1 MRTFDILPMHK
12 TMFAVD
18 RRAFDRWI
26 RACVVIGSILAAG
39 LVAIVLVGPNSMR
52 PGHAVTQGSAAEKP
66 AERSGVLLEYRI
78 VF

>member
-26 RACVVIGSILAAG
+26 RASVVIGSILAAG
-39 LVAIVLVGPNSMR
+39 FVAMVLLGPNSVR
-52 PGHAVTQGSAAEKP
+52 LGHAVTQSSGAEKP